1 MNNQITRLQNYLR
14 YSAGTSYR
22 TFPVPPFTVF
32 LQTNDPL
39 IFFNYAIPDKPISA
53 DSEEADESLAVLK
66 EVFVRENRT
75 PRFEFIGEYTPELPT
90 VLEDAGFR
98 EESRLPLML
107 CTPETLIMPPPI
119 PGFTVYHLQPDS
131 PVAMAIAH
139 SRIAYIGFSGKDDW
153 SADHEVGIPDQKTES
168 IAKGMG
174 LFVGYVDE
182 NPVVVATYSVPYDGI
197 TEIGGV
203 ATLPDY
209 RRRGL
214 AGYITA
220 FATAHAFA
228 NGVTLALLS
237 AGDEGAGRVYER
249 VGFQTGATA
258 VAYIVKSESSSE

>member
-1 MNNQITRLQNYLR
+1 MNSQIIRLQKYLR

-32 LQTNDPL
+32 LQANDPL
-39 IFFNYAIPDKPISA
+39 IFFNYAIPDEPISA
-53 DSEEADESLAVLK
+53 DSGDADESLDLLK

-75 PRFEFIGEYTPELPT
+75 PRFEFIGEYAPELPT
-90 VLEDAGFR
+90 VLERAGFS
-98 EESRLPLML
+98 EESCLPLML
-107 CTPETLIMPPPI
+107 CTPETLVMPPPI
-119 PGFTVYHLQPDS
+119 PGFTVRHLQFDS
-131 PVAMAIAH
+131 PVNMAIAH

-153 SADHEVGIPDQKTES
+153 SADHEGGIFEEKMAS

-174 LFVGYVDE
+174 LFVGYVSE
-182 NPVVVATYSVPYDGI
+182 IPVVVATYSVPYDGI

-203 ATLPDY
+203 ATLSEY

-220 FATAHAFA
+220 VATAHAFA

-258 VAYIVKSESSSE
+258 VAYIVKSDA